1 MLLLHVGNH
10 FSSFVPASIGFRCS
24 FPSFHNSNIGIR
36 KHRSIP
42 LLILRIVLL
51 RYDLSKD
58 QTSIPWGN
66 VSMEN
71 SSKFFPPNFVHLG
84 SKKENPGWNYVPPF
98 SLIAAKC
105 RGNVIFLSDKVY
117 TQKHPSCNDTI
128 VIQRLVVASTV
139 RRWEEVKIDDPWSLS
154 QRTCCVWIIVYGIN
168 TMLITHGGI
177 PRSRELLPRERLKM
191 NYRWLIR
198 HRAWNLSNSA
208 CSKEWSLIFQA
219 EWMDIYLFFKFERD
233 WIKDDSCKNMERLM
247 IWSLVLDRF

>member
-10 FSSFVPASIGFRCS
+10 FFSFVPASIGFRCS

-71 SSKFFPPNFVHLG
+71 SSKFFPPILCILEVRRKTLAGIMFLRFL
-84 SKKENPGWNYVPPF
+84 W
-98 SLIAAKC
+98 SL
-105 RGNVIFLSDKVY
+105 RNVEGTWYSFRTKFTPRSI
-117 TQKHPSCNDTI
+117 
-128 VIQRLVVASTV
+128 LVVTTPSLFNDWLWL
-139 RRWEEVKIDDPWSLS
+139 RWWEEVKIDDPWSLS

-177 PRSRELLPRERLKM
+177 PRSRELLPRERLDE
-191 NYRWLIR
+191 
-198 HRAWNLSNSA
+198 LSMINSA
-208 CSKEWSLIFQA
+208 SRVKFVKFCLFEGMIF
-219 EWMDIYLFFKFERD
+219 DIPSGVNGYLFIF
-233 WIKDDSCKNMERLM
+233 
-247 IWSLVLDRF
+247 